1 MTDIIKVIYSLIPAL
16 YSRIIRLN
24 EMKLKSED
32 LFFSPKR
39 IRGTKKKVNDKRQ
52 TKKKKKN
59 DKTAFPLLCRFTSNT
74 SDFLPLVRKHTTHLS
89 ILSILVRKELWR
101 LPILRTELRQSCS
114 DTSRQRKRLNKS
126 VFLSSMVLQKNS
138 PPTLTP

>member
-32 LFFSPKR
+32 FFFSPKW
-39 IRGTKKKVNDKRQ
+39 IRGTKKVNDKRQ
-52 TKKKKKN
+52 TKKKN

>member
-24 EMKLKSED
+24 ETKLNLED
-32 LFFSPKR
+32 FFFSPKW

-52 TKKKKKN
+52 TKKKKN

>member
-1 MTDIIKVIYSLIPAL
+1 MDK
-16 YSRIIRLN
+16 
-24 EMKLKSED
+24 KD
-32 LFFSPKR
+32 
-39 IRGTKKKVNDKRQ
+39 KKKLMTRDRL
-52 TKKKKKN
+52 KKKKN

-74 SDFLPLVRKHTTHLS
+74 SDFLPPVRKHTTHLS

>member
-24 EMKLKSED
+24 ETKLKSED
-32 LFFSPKR
+32 FFFSPKW
-39 IRGTKKKVNDKRQ
+39 IRRTKKKLMTRDRL
-52 TKKKKKN
+52 KKKNN